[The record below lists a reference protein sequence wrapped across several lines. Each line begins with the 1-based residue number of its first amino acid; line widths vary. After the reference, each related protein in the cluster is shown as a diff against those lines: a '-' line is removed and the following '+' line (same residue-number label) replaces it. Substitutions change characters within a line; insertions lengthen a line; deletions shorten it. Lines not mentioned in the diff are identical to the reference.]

1 MGLNYYALVAGLP
14 DILLEDKKVSFSSIE
29 LRDMLKEEIS
39 SSDYDLVELLYM
51 PIDHYN
57 LLNLFFN
64 TEKEF
69 DKRGNYQ
76 LERMEKFKDKKNY
89 EIADIEETPAYFAD
103 FLDCLHGEHDCVES
117 YYEAEKKLNESFYNY
132 LENSPNAFIKDFA
145 RYELN
150 IGNLMTALNGRKYK
164 IDIEDK
170 LIGDNEVTS
179 ALKKRRSRDFGLG
192 NEIDEI
198 EKLIQI
204 FEIDDLLE
212 REFKIDLH
220 KWHYLDE
227 MTFFNYFTIEKVLG
241 FIQKLFMV
249 ERWLQL
255 DKEKGREMFN
265 QLLEDLQSDFKFPE
279 EFTLAY
285 GRK

>member
-14 DILLEDKKVSFSSIE
+14 DILLEDKKVTFSSID
-29 LRDMLKEEIS
+29 LRNMLEEEVS

-51 PIDHYN
+51 PFDHIN

-69 DKRGNYQ
+69 DKRGNYP

-89 EIADIEETPAYFAD
+89 EIADIEEVPEYFAE
-103 FLDCLHGEHDCVES
+103 FLECIHGENECIES
-117 YYEAEKKLNESFYNY
+117 YYEAERKLNESYYNY
-132 LENSPNAFIKDFA
+132 LQNLPNDFMQELA

-170 LIGDNEVTS
+170 LIGHDEVTS

-192 NEIDEI
+192 NEIDDI
-198 EKLIQI
+198 EQLIQI
-204 FEIDDLLE
+204 FENDRLLE

-227 MTFFNYFTIEKVLG
+227 MTFFNYFTIEKVLA

-255 DKEKGREMFN
+255 DEEKGREMFN
-265 QLLEDLQSDFKFPE
+265 QLLEDLQSEFQFPE

-285 GRK
+285 GKK

>member
-1 MGLNYYALVAGLP
+1 MGINYYALVAGLP
-14 DILLEDKKVSFSSIE
+14 DILLEDKKVTFSSVE
-29 LRDMLKEEIS
+29 LRNMLEEEVS

-51 PIDHYN
+51 PFDHNN

-69 DKRGNYQ
+69 DKRGNYP

-89 EIADIEETPAYFAD
+89 EIADIEEVPEYFAD
-103 FLDCLHGEHDCVES
+103 FLECIHGEHECIES
-117 YYEAEKKLNESFYNY
+117 YYEAERKLNESYYNY
-132 LENSPNAFIKDFA
+132 LENLPNTFIQEFA

-170 LIGDNEVTS
+170 LIGHDEVTS

-192 NEIDEI
+192 NEIDDI
-198 EKLIQI
+198 EQLIQI
-204 FEIDDLLE
+204 FEKDHLLE

-220 KWHYLDE
+220 KWQYLDE
-227 MTFFNYFTIEKVLG
+227 MTFFNYFTIEKVLA

-255 DKEKGREMFN
+255 DEEKGREMFN
-265 QLLEDLQSDFKFPE
+265 KILEDLQSEFQFPE

-285 GRK
+285 GKK